1 MITDGIYN
9 LRCVVGMCLVGL
21 VDVVVLNG
29 CLSCHSCYY
38 DYACHHQV
46 IYVYTSF
53 TVID

>member
-29 CLSCHSCYY
+29 CLLS
-38 DYACHHQV
+38 QLLL
-46 IYVYTSF
+46 
-53 TVID
+53 